1 MSWIETKKE
10 ITKEDYK
17 ALNTGEKKLD
27 DFFTVDQIAD
37 YGAIPGQPYEKDGK
51 YYIPY
56 GISTSC
62 D

>member
-1 MSWIETKKE
+1 MAWVHELRE
-10 ITKEDYK
+10 ITKEDYEAIQAGRK
-17 ALNTGEKKLD
+17 SER
-27 DFFTVDQIAD
+27 DFFNEAEICG
-37 YGAIPGQPYEKDGK
+37 YGAIPRRAIAKDGE